1 MDNMLTKEY
10 RITMPVTV
18 EEYRIGQLYSLSEAS
33 LMETGGGEGVEVLRN
48 ESFDNYPLL
57 GSRFCKGQY
66 TYKKYYLA
74 SKVPAFI
81 RFLVPNQSLIIH
93 EESWNAYPYSRTIIT
108 NPGYMKENFVISIDT
123 MHVAGKGDK
132 ENVHELSAEKLKQRE
147 VIFVDIANDP
157 IVPADYKAEE
167 DPGKFKSVKTSRGP
181 LQGDWIE
188 NTKPLMTCYKLV
200 SVEFKWFGLQ
210 TRVENFVQKCER
222 RLFTN
227 FGRQVFCWIDRW
239 HDMSLDDVR
248 AFEERIR
255 DDLEQQRKSVG
266 VRGMKAES
274 D

>member
-1 MDNMLTKEY
+1 
-10 RITMPVTV
+10 MPLTV
-18 EEYRIGQLYSLSEAS
+18 EEYRIGQLFSLAEAS
-33 LMETGGGEGVEVLRN
+33 LQETGGGEGVEVVRN

-57 GSRFCKGQY
+57 DGRYCKGQY

-81 RFLVPNQSLIIH
+81 RFLVPNQSLVIH
-93 EESWNAYPYSRTIIT
+93 EESWNAYPFCRTIIT
-108 NPGYMKENFVISIDT
+108 NPGYMKDNFLISIDT
-123 MHVAGKGDK
+123 LHLPGKPTQ
-132 ENVHELSAEKLKQRE
+132 ENVHGLSAEKLKNRE
-147 VIFVDIANDP
+147 VICIDIANDP
-157 IVPADYKAEE
+157 IVPQDYKAGE
-167 DPGKFKSVKTSRGP
+167 DPGKFKSELTGRGP
-181 LQGDWIE
+181 LIGDWLD
-188 NTKPLMTCYKLV
+188 NTTPLMTCYKLV

-227 FGRQVFCWIDRW
+227 FGRQVFCWMDKW
-239 HDMSLDDVR
+239 HEMSLEDVR

-255 DDLEQQRKSVG
+255 DELEQQRKSKS